1 MQILLLLFIICNL
14 KIIQTMDIATTLYPI
29 LILSYMA
36 AAIYDDIN
44 INYKS
49 VAIWS
54 VCIIL
59 RLQITNSNSNN
70 CMTCNMHYYHINLS
84 YNCLNI

>member
-1 MQILLLLFIICNL
+1 MIEQYNNNTYYDTIQILMLLFIICNL
-14 KIIQTMDIATTLYPI
+14 KIIQTIDITITLYPI

-36 AAIYDDIN
+36 AAIYDVIN
-44 INYKS
+44 TDYKTI
-49 VAIWS
+49 AISS

-70 CMTCNMHYYHINLS
+70 CMTS
-84 YNCLNI
+84 